1 MSPVRT
7 NSSGASRRPPAEVA
21 PTYREV
27 LNPTDSV
34 LPKVHDLIRRNF
46 PANELVGRSEW
57 RASLREREAG
67 LWSDSRWHLVVAVHR
82 GAVIGVASGTYLG
95 NVNVGVVGYLAV
107 SPAARGFGVGPK
119 LRAKL
124 RSLFREDAK
133 EICGETLD
141 AVIGE
146 VRRDN
151 PWLRTLVRSDRVL
164 ALNFMYF
171 QPRLRPSD
179 RPVPLVLYYEGVAQV
194 RQSLPAARVRMIL
207 YTLWRRIYRIPR
219 PMAHGA
225 FRRMIG
231 DLEGRTTVGEI
242 KLSDLPP
249 PVMSPSH

>member
-1 MSPVRT
+1 MPPVRT
-7 NSSGASRRPPAEVA
+7 DSSRLTRRPPGKVN

-27 LNPTDSV
+27 VNPTDSV

-67 LWSDSRWHLVVAVHR
+67 LWSDSRWHLVIAEHR
-82 GAVIGVASGTYLG
+82 GAVVGVASGTYLG

-107 SPAARGFGVGPK
+107 SPAARGFGVGPR

-124 RSLFREDAK
+124 RSLFKEDATD
-133 EICGETLD
+133 ITGEPLD

-164 ALNFMYF
+164 ALDFTYF

-179 RPVPLVLYYEGVAQV
+179 RPVPLVLYYEGVARA
-194 RQSLPAARVRMIL
+194 RQRLPAARIRMIL
-207 YTLWRRIYRIPR
+207 YSLWRRIYRVPR

-225 FRRMIG
+225 FRRMLG
-231 DLEGRTTVGEI
+231 DLDGRTTVRQI
-242 KLSDLPP
+242 RLRDLPP
-249 PVMSPSH
+249 PVKSPSH

>member
-7 NSSGASRRPPAEVA
+7 SRSRERRDPAAPGA

-27 LNPTDSV
+27 LNPTDRV
-34 LPKVHDLIRRNF
+34 LPRVHDLIRRNF
-46 PANELVGRSEW
+46 PPNELVGRSEW

-67 LWSDSRWHLVVAVHR
+67 LWSDSRWHLVIAEHK
-82 GAVIGVASGTYLG
+82 GDVIGVASGTYLG

-107 SPAARGFGVGPK
+107 SPGARGFGVGPK

-124 RSLFREDAK
+124 RSLFREDAR
-133 EICGETLD
+133 EITGETLD

-151 PWLRTLVRSDRVL
+151 PWLRRLVRSDRVL
-164 ALNFMYF
+164 ALDFIYF

-179 RPVPLVLYYEGVAQV
+179 RPVPLVLYFEGVAQV
-194 RQSLPAARVRMIL
+194 RQRLPSARIRMIL
-207 YTLWRRIYRIPR
+207 YSLWRRIYRVPR

-231 DLEGRTTVGEI
+231 DLEGRTAVGEI

-249 PVMSPSH
+249 PVKSPNH